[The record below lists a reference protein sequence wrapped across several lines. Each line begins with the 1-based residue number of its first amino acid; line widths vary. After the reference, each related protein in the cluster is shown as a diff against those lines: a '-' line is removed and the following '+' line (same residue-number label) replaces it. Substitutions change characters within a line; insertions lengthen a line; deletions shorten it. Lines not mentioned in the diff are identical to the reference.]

1 MNDNRFSDAVIRQ
14 FTGNVCALSVQK
26 FSSNVI
32 EKVRRPQIT
41 SRNKILIEVFPQ
53 CVRVAEHSTRK
64 MLIGELLN
72 RTRLEKLLRDSYGN
86 YCVQVRVYG
95 CGISHRCANH
105 ANLPQTALDYAEPAQ
120 RALLVEGIRPVLPLI
135 RNTPYGKRIQNKLQ
149 REHNDVYGGG
159 AGGGSYHHNQQ
170 ALVNMSL
177 GNHGMGAMNH
187 GPASGRHI
195 SHLQA
200 GALADAYT
208 GQNGLYPLQ
217 GGHGLH
223 TPLHGLQSID
233 SYVMQGSNNHSPG
246 LTPPHSHAG
255 AFSGVSSAYGNVNSF
270 PVGVADPYQR
280 SFAYNM

>member
-1 MNDNRFSDAVIRQ
+1 
-14 FTGNVCALSVQK
+14 
-26 FSSNVI
+26 
-32 EKVRRPQIT
+32 
-41 SRNKILIEVFPQ
+41 
-53 CVRVAEHSTRK
+53 

-86 YCVQVRVYG
+86 YCVQV
-95 CGISHRCANH
+95 CP
-105 ANLPQTALDYAEPAQ
+105 LPSWSASPAAGGVLTARLTQTALDYAEPSQ

-149 REHNDVYGGG
+149 REHSDAFGGG
-159 AGGGSYHHNQQ
+159 GYHHNQQ
-170 ALVNMSL
+170 ALVNMTL
-177 GNHGMGAMNH
+177 GNHGMGTMNH

-208 GQNGLYPLQ
+208 AQNGLYPLQ
-217 GGHGLH
+217 GAPGLH
-223 TPLHGLQSID
+223 NPLHGLQSHSID
-233 SYVMQGSNNHSPG
+233 SYVMQGSSNHSPG

-255 AFSGVSSAYGNVNSF
+255 AFSGVSSYGSVNSF